1 MVYFC
6 DGLVGFVRGHADVEN
21 CFFKFFNRAG
31 CLLVFVRA
39 RKLVVLP
46 VGVVVIVVIVGV
58 VVGVVV
64 IGIVVVVSAPLLL
77 RRGGFGVV
85 AV

>member
-31 CLLVFVRA
+31 CFWVFVRA

-46 VGVVVIVVIVGV
+46 VGVV
-58 VVGVVV
+58 GVVV
-64 IGIVVVVSAPLLL
+64 IVVGVRVVVVVSARLLL
-77 RRGGFGVV
+77 
-85 AV
+85 